1 MGYRLQMSAEI
12 YEWLADL
19 RDDDPPA
26 AELAARALAA
36 LADGGDSLGPPVVT
50 AALLPDELARALD
63 RHYQARLESLTA
75 LRRREADAA
84 TLRKDLER
92 QLAEPESRHPAGL
105 RARHGQV
112 METLVDVKEAS
123 RHAQGEVDALRT
135 RKEVLKAR
143 LRAAQ
148 VEQLIDPAGG
158 AGSLDEISSRIGQ
171 ELGPEQ
177 LAGTLMELRP
187 GAPDD
192 SGVLILFGVEPPG
205 TALLIAALEGDE
217 AIRDHYDEAVRLAS
231 EALRETRAG
240 QAPETAARTFDDAQ
254 SLLQEFLP
262 GRAP

>member
-12 YEWLADL
+12 YEWLTDL

-50 AALLPDELARALD
+50 AVPLPDELARALD

-75 LRRREADAA
+75 LRRREAEAA

-148 VEQLIDPAGG
+148 VEQLIDPAGV
-158 AGSLDEISSRIGQ
+158 AGSLDEISSRIRQ

-177 LAGTLMELRP
+177 LAGALMELRP

-192 SGVLILFGVEPPG
+192 SGILILFGVEPPG

-217 AIRDHYDEAVRLAS
+217 TIRDHYDEAVRLAS

-240 QAPETAARTFDDAQ
+240 QDPEAAARTFDDAQ
-254 SLLQEFLP
+254 SLLAELLP
-262 GRAP
+262 

>member
-12 YEWLADL
+12 YDWLTEL
-19 RDDDPPA
+19 RETDPPA
-26 AELAARALAA
+26 AGLTAKALAA
-36 LADGGDSLGPPVVT
+36 LADGGDGLGPPLVT
-50 AALLPDELARALD
+50 AIRVPDELARALD
-63 RHYQARLESLTA
+63 RHYQARLDSLTA
-75 LRRREADAA
+75 LRRREAEAA

-92 QLAEPESRHPAGL
+92 QLAEPESQHPAGL

-148 VEQLIDPAGG
+148 VEQLIDPAGV

-192 SGVLILFGVEPPG
+192 RGILILFGVEPPG

-217 AIRDHYDEAVRLAS
+217 TIRDHYDEAVSLAS

-240 QAPETAARTFDDAQ
+240 QAPEAAARTFDDAQ

-262 GRAP
+262 GRAL

>member
-12 YEWLADL
+12 YDWLTDL

-26 AELAARALAA
+26 AELTARALAA
-36 LADGGDSLGPPVVT
+36 LADGGDSLGSAVVT
-50 AALLPDELARALD
+50 AVPVPPDPDQLARALD
-63 RHYQARLESLTA
+63 RHYQARLEALTA
-75 LRRREADAA
+75 MRRRLADAEMLRR
-84 TLRKDLER
+84 DLKS
-92 QLAEPESRHPAGL
+92 QLSQPESQHPAGL
-105 RARHGQV
+105 RARLA
-112 METLVDVKEAS
+112 EAVDTVVDLTDACRLE
-123 RHAQGEVDALRT
+123 QGPVDALRT

-148 VEQLIDPAGG
+148 VEQLIDPAGA

-187 GAPDD
+187 GAPDG
-192 SGVLILFGVEPPG
+192 SGILILFGVEPPG

-217 AIRDHYDEAVRLAS
+217 TIRDHYDEAVRLAS

-240 QAPETAARTFDDAQ
+240 QAPEAAAHTFADAQ
-254 SLLQEFLP
+254 SLLAELLP
-262 GRAP
+262 

>member
-148 VEQLIDPAGG
+148 VEQLIDPAGA

-192 SGVLILFGVEPPG
+192 SGILILFGVEPPG

-217 AIRDHYDEAVRLAS
+217 TIRDHYDEAVRLAS

-240 QAPETAARTFDDAQ
+240 QAPEAAARTFDDAQ

>member
-36 LADGGDSLGPPVVT
+36 LADGGDSLGSPVVT
-50 AALLPDELARALD
+50 AVPVPPDPDQLARALD
-63 RHYQARLESLTA
+63 RHYQARLEALTA
-75 LRRREADAA
+75 MRRRLADAEMLRR
-84 TLRKDLER
+84 DLKS
-92 QLAEPESRHPAGL
+92 QLSQPESQHPAGL
-105 RARHGQV
+105 RARLA
-112 METLVDVKEAS
+112 EAVDTVVDLTDAS

-148 VEQLIDPAGG
+148 VEQLIDPAGA

-192 SGVLILFGVEPPG
+192 SGILILFGVEPPG

-217 AIRDHYDEAVRLAS
+217 TIRDHYDEAVRLAS

-240 QAPETAARTFDDAQ
+240 QAPEAAARTFDDAQ
-254 SLLQEFLP
+254 SLLAELLP
-262 GRAP
+262 

>member
-12 YEWLADL
+12 YDWLTEL
-19 RDDDPPA
+19 RETDPPA
-26 AELAARALAA
+26 AGLTAKALAA

-177 LAGTLMELRP
+177 LAGTLMKLRP
-187 GAPDD
+187 GGPDD
-192 SGVLILFGVEPPG
+192 SGILILFGVEPPG

-217 AIRDHYDEAVRLAS
+217 TIRDHYDEAVRLAS

-240 QAPETAARTFDDAQ
+240 QAPEAAACTFADAQ
-254 SLLQEFLP
+254 SLLAELLP
-262 GRAP
+262 

>member
-192 SGVLILFGVEPPG
+192 SGILILFGVEPPG

-217 AIRDHYDEAVRLAS
+217 TIRDHYDEAVRLAS

-240 QAPETAARTFDDAQ
+240 QAPEAAARTFDDAQ